1 MGQSFSTN
9 EKIKITYKILAGK
22 SQGKTLRRMKM
33 RAFWNIVPF
42 GLVEVDRRFRG
53 AYFLH
58 HHGDEI
64 SHSGES
70 GKILH
75 Y

>member
-1 MGQSFSTN
+1 
-9 EKIKITYKILAGK
+9 
-22 SQGKTLRRMKM
+22 MKM
-33 RAFWNIVPF
+33 RAFWDIVPF
-42 GLVEVDRRFRG
+42 GLVEVDQRFRG

-70 GKILH
+70 GKILLKIILRDICGVWMRTGFKCLRTGSIL
-75 Y
+75 